1 MNTKHCLLFF
11 FCLLL
16 AATVAASRLVAQAAS
31 PTASEGETLERQ
43 MWGDMKAKNWP
54 AVEARI
60 AQAFQ
65 SVHPDGVRDR
75 TGEIALIKGL
85 KLGEYMLKDFKVTQ
99 NGDDLIV
106 TYWISVQETID
117 AKGLS
122 TKPAMRLSIWKRTR
136 AGWQWIAHANLN
148 PL

>member
-1 MNTKHCLLFF
+1 
-11 FCLLL
+11 
-16 AATVAASRLVAQAAS
+16 
-31 PTASEGETLERQ
+31 LERQ

-99 NGDDLIV
+99 NGGDLIV

-122 TKPAMRLSIWKRTR
+122 TKPAMRLSIWKKTR

-148 PL
+148 PM

>member
-1 MNTKHCLLFF
+1 MNTKHRSLFF

-16 AATVAASRLVAQAAS
+16 AATVAASRLVARAAS

-99 NGDDLIV
+99 NGGDLIV

-136 AGWQWIAHANLN
+136 TGWQWIAHANLN

>member
-1 MNTKHCLLFF
+1 MNTKHRSLFF
-11 FCLLL
+11 FFLLL
-16 AATVAASRLVAQAAS
+16 APTVAASRLVAQAAS

-65 SVHPDGVRDR
+65 SIHPDGVRDR

-85 KLGEYMLKDFKVTQ
+85 KLGEYTLKDFKVTQ
-99 NGDDLIV
+99 NGGDLIV

-117 AKGLS
+117 AKRLS
-122 TKPAMRLSIWKRTR
+122 TKPAMRLSIWKKTR

-148 PL
+148 PM

>member
-1 MNTKHCLLFF
+1 MITKHRSLFF

-99 NGDDLIV
+99 NGGDLIV

-136 AGWQWIAHANLN
+136 TGWQWIAHANLN

>member
-1 MNTKHCLLFF
+1 MNTKHRSLFF

-99 NGDDLIV
+99 NGGDLIV

-136 AGWQWIAHANLN
+136 TGWQWIAHANLN